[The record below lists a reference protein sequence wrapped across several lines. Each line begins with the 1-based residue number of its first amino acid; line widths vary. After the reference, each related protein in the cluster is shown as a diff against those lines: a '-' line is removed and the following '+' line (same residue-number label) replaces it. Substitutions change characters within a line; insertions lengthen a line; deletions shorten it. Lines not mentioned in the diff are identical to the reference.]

1 MDELLAFLCVA
12 SIVLAVVTVVGHG
25 IWVAIAWVFRTFGGE
40 GGTNQ
45 DPQGKPC
52 ASCGARFGV
61 KGGRCVVCGAVPNV
75 RPLAAQRDELTTTA
89 RQLRRLL
96 DKGAIT
102 DDQYQSLATVIASEL
117 ARHGAALPSM
127 PLAGSKLAPGEPPQ
141 GSPFA
146 PAQSITPAAPAP
158 VSAAAAASAEIVDAV
173 VVDEPGTPL
182 FIGEASPARA
192 GEPPAPQDAPGPRLI
207 PAKDKFVHP
216 LDKPVTP
223 PPPPQPSLPAR
234 GLAEMLQS
242 FMEESNIRWGEI
254 VAALLIVVSSVGLVF
269 SLRSTLQAI
278 PYAPACLFALFTLA
292 FHGAGLYTLRR
303 WKLQAVSR
311 VVLIISLLLVP
322 LAISGAIVMTGTG
335 ATQREATDPLFLLAV
350 ALGTAAFGWVTYSA
364 SSELVGEGRWR
375 LTIGILACSLSQIII
390 QRVPLAGLDFWRL
403 NAVLA
408 MPLMGFLIATV
419 GQLYFASRRTRLALP
434 RVVQTLLV
442 LGTVTF
448 AFLAPLIL
456 ILVRSEPRWLSI
468 ARLSPGLSLAAASI
482 LALGLLIHRRTLSKG
497 LAAYQTA
504 GTAILIFAGTLLL
517 ILVGFTWP
525 DPELLVTV
533 GIINGMLL
541 VLLGVIAELP
551 LLYAPAVAC
560 AALASVIGLHLA
572 QERFPE
578 TGPTSLE
585 LIQSLLMGRSSLA
598 LTALAA
604 LVAAIGG
611 WVFAHKR
618 REGGMMLLFSTAG
631 LSVVALAIVFFSG
644 FVQIPHWPQD
654 RDLAAA
660 LLLLYAIVLLAFGAR
675 SSPSLAIRDC
685 ITGAGSF
692 LFWTAIV
699 QALLVNDTCRG
710 WLLALGWLPDR
721 PIFVA
726 TLAHGVI
733 TAVASLAFTIRIP
746 TGSETH
752 TLASEKSS
760 LANILAMGAA
770 ISLALVL
777 PAILWVWNDRFGWHA
792 IFALAAAAG
801 WAALAASQRWK
812 WAISGLQT
820 MLALAGALF
829 VAGAWHAR
837 LHSPDWLVH
846 QHHLLA
852 QLMLLGLGGM
862 IWGLIRRGS
871 APHEPLQDLLHAP
884 WPAVDQVLLGLA
896 AVALPL
902 LTMVWMQPLVGWE
915 LGFDAAWTG
924 TAEFPG
930 QGLLTVEGRGWI
942 ALVVVLVGL
951 AIALYE
957 RVNIFALAGLGIA
970 SFAAVWLAGE
980 PFHEHAAAAS
990 AVRWAAG
997 LYSLVW
1003 GVAFIARDQLKAAAN
1018 RLPWLRWSQFA
1029 ERPGGRSL
1037 QFVGRS
1043 QQVDV
1048 RPQDWFCA
1056 QPLLLGGLTILIITI
1071 VAVAQSTSGDQLR
1084 GPRPGSFLGSMGLTA
1099 CYAAPLLALVAVL
1112 LGYAIRERQPAFA
1125 LGGSGVF
1132 QLAINLA
1139 FVLYVSKSP
1148 PQPDAVRA
1156 IEWLQWNSLAAG
1168 AYALVWLGLRRWIA
1182 APGQLASRI
1191 MLDIQLA
1198 AAGMTAAALA
1208 ITAAWVIFS
1217 QPGSL
1222 PREII
1227 PLGGLSSYLSLG
1239 LFLAALVWLAWTG
1252 ETTLRLNHVGNLVA
1266 VFAAAIAALIAASAH
1281 RFDTGGDWI
1290 AYHALTAG
1298 WIIVG
1303 TLTCGLACWRAH
1315 SARVSAS
1322 GIPTGGLDLLPH
1334 HFTAAAIGA
1343 LIAILAI
1350 RGNASDPLQPW
1361 WSLAAALIGF
1371 MIVSALGLACRSQ
1384 PYAYGSTLLAGLA
1397 VVLYW
1402 FTPIGRQWNYLAFG
1416 NQPAFFEVLV
1426 LALTAA
1432 GGLWLWR
1439 EIASQRRRDESFD
1452 PSFRGP
1458 RAHAFTIVGIVP
1470 LYFLLRLAYAIF
1482 FNHTGYFDTRIGFPA
1497 YAPIAGAATAALG
1510 IIIAAMFWDRRAL
1523 VAIPASY
1530 CWLAIVWLLGIG
1542 GASYWFPQID
1552 RRLVAIFT
1560 ALALHLALAGQIWS
1574 YGANLSA
1581 IGSRLGIS
1589 DPIGGLARTANWLP
1603 VVTAL
1608 LAGMVIV
1615 ADLTFVL
1622 TIRVDY
1628 LRTAAALGPA
1638 VCAWGILCL
1647 AQVRRQSSFQ
1657 LAALLLAGLSGVYLA
1672 WAQIAPDHTSS
1683 LWMTRVFRLVMV
1695 LAALTFV
1702 YGLALPRWL
1711 LTSGP
1716 WNAATRKA
1724 GYIAAS
1730 AAIVAFVATLALE
1743 VALFRP
1749 GINTLAVDNVQV
1761 IAVAV
1766 VLLFL
1771 IAGLVSL
1778 ALLPGRDPLL
1788 LSETNRQAYV
1798 YAAQIIA
1805 ALLFAHL
1812 YVCRPLWFDGV
1823 LRPYWP
1829 FIVMGL
1835 AFLGVGSS
1843 ELFHRWK
1850 IRVLAEPLER
1860 TGALLPI
1867 LPVIGI
1873 WVVGRTDEAQILLV
1887 VGLLYLAMSFTRKS
1901 WVAMV
1906 AAALAGNGAL
1916 WALLLDYEFNFA
1928 GHPQFWLIPPA
1939 VSALLASHVNRH
1951 RLRPDALTAI
1961 RYAATVVIYV
1971 SSTSEIFIRGIG
1983 DTLWPPMLLLVL
1995 AVAGALAGIALRV
2008 RAFLFLGT
2016 AFTVLALVAMVAHA
2030 SRAIEHNWPW
2040 WVFGISV
2047 GIAILIL
2054 FGVFEKKRVQVLA
2067 LIGRL
2072 KQWEL

>member
-1 MDELLAFLCVA
+1 MDELLAFLCMA

-25 IWVAIAWVFRTFGGE
+25 IWVAIAWVFRNFASE
-40 GGTNQ
+40 GGTIQ
-45 DPQGKPC
+45 TSQGKPC
-52 ASCGARFGV
+52 TSCGARFGV

-75 RPLAAQRDELTTTA
+75 SPVAAQRDELTTTA

-102 DDQYQSLATVIASEL
+102 DEQYQSLASVIAAEL
-117 ARHGAALPSM
+117 ARHGAARPMVPLAGTKPGPGEAVTSS
-127 PLAGSKLAPGEPPQ
+127 PFAPAQAAPASVATASAGEIVEAVVVDEPGIVFLAGSKLAPGEAGQ
-141 GSPFA
+141 
-146 PAQSITPAAPAP
+146 
-158 VSAAAAASAEIVDAV
+158 VSATAAAA
-173 VVDEPGTPL
+173 
-182 FIGEASPARA
+182 
-192 GEPPAPQDAPGPRLI
+192 PGPGLL
-207 PAKDKFVHP
+207 PAKDIHP
-216 LDKPVTP
+216 LDRPVAP
-223 PPPPQPSLPAR
+223 PRPPQPSVPAR

-322 LAISGAIVMTGTG
+322 LAISGAVVMTGSG
-335 ATQREATDPLFLLAV
+335 QAQRPVTDPLFLLAV
-350 ALGTAAFGWVTYSA
+350 AIGTVAFGWVTWSA
-364 SSELVGEGRWR
+364 SSELVGEARWR
-375 LTIGILACSLSQIII
+375 LTIGILLASLSQIVI
-390 QRVPLAGLDFWRL
+390 QRVPLASLDFWRL
-403 NAVLA
+403 NAILA
-408 MPLMGFLIATV
+408 MPLVGFLVATV
-419 GQLYFASRRTRLALP
+419 GQLYFASRRARLARP

-456 ILVRSEPRWLSI
+456 ILVRSEPRWPSI
-468 ARLSPGLSLAAASI
+468 ARLSPGLSLAAAGI
-482 LALGLLIHRRTLSKG
+482 LALGLLIHRRTVSKG

-504 GTAILIFAGTLLL
+504 GTTILIFAGALLL

-525 DPELLVTV
+525 DPELLITV
-533 GIINGMLL
+533 GLINCILL
-541 VLLGVIAELP
+541 AILGVIAELP

-572 QERFPE
+572 QGRFPE
-578 TGPTSLE
+578 KGPSSLE
-585 LIQSLLMGRSSLA
+585 LVQSLLMGRSSLA

-611 WVFAHKR
+611 WAMRAKR
-618 REGGMMLLFSTAG
+618 REDGVMLLLSTAG
-631 LSVVALAIVFFSG
+631 LAVVALAITFFSG
-644 FVQIPHWPQD
+644 FVLMPNWLQD

-660 LLLLYAIVLLAFGAR
+660 LLLLYALALIAAGSRLPWPAV
-675 SSPSLAIRDC
+675 AA
-685 ITGAGSF
+685 AGSF
-692 LFWTAIV
+692 LLWTALV
-699 QALLVNDTCRG
+699 QSLLLNDTCRG
-710 WLLALGWLPDR
+710 WLLSLGWLPDR

-726 TLAHGVI
+726 TLAHGII
-733 TAVASLAFTIRIP
+733 TAAASLGCLWFSAAKPQLR
-746 TGSETH
+746 GSAVRLDT
-752 TLASEKSS
+752 TLA
-760 LANILAMGAA
+760 IGAA
-770 ISLALVL
+770 ISLTFVL

-792 IFALAAAAG
+792 LFALIAAAG
-801 WAALAASQRWK
+801 WAALAAAQRWK
-812 WAISGLQT
+812 WAISGLQS
-820 MLALAGALF
+820 MLALAGALLI
-829 VAGAWHAR
+829 AGAWHAR
-837 LHSPDWLVH
+837 LHSPDWFAH

-852 QLMLLGLGGM
+852 QLMVLGLGAA
-862 IWGLIRRGS
+862 IWSIVRRAS
-871 APHEPLQDLLHAP
+871 THHEPMRELLHAP
-884 WPAVDQVLLGLA
+884 WPAVDQVLLGFA

-902 LTMVWMQPLVGWE
+902 LAMAWTQPLVGWE
-915 LGFDAAWTG
+915 LGFDAAWSG
-924 TAEFPG
+924 TSEYPG

-942 ALVVVLVGL
+942 ALAVVLAGL
-951 AIALYE
+951 IIALYE

-970 SFAAVWLAGE
+970 SFAAVWLAAE

-997 LYSLVW
+997 IYSLVW
-1003 GVAFIARDQLKAAAN
+1003 GAAFIARDQLKAAAK
-1018 RLPWLRWSQFA
+1018 RLPWLRWSQF
-1029 ERPGGRSL
+1029 GREIPSL
-1037 QFVGRS
+1037 EINL
-1043 QQVDV
+1043 

-1056 QPLLLGGLTILIITI
+1056 QPLLFGGLTILIITI
-1071 VAVAQSTSGDQLR
+1071 VAVAQSTGGDQLR
-1084 GPRPGSFLGSMGLTA
+1084 VPLSSSLLGSMGLTA
-1099 CYAAPLLALVAVL
+1099 CYAGPLLALVAVL

-1139 FVLYVSKSP
+1139 FLLYVSKSP

-1168 AYALVWLGLRRWIA
+1168 GYALVWLGLRRWIA
-1182 APGQLASRI
+1182 TPGQLASRI

-1198 AAGMTAAALA
+1198 AAGMPAAALA
-1208 ITAAWVIFS
+1208 LTAAWMIFS

-1222 PREII
+1222 PREIV
-1227 PLGGLSSYLSLG
+1227 PLGGLFSYLSLG
-1239 LFLAALVWLAWTG
+1239 LFLAALVWLAWTS
-1252 ETTLRLNHVGNLVA
+1252 ETTLQLHHIGNLLVG
-1266 VFAAAIAALIAASAH
+1266 FAAGVAALIAASAH
-1281 RFDTGGDWI
+1281 RFDTGGQWI
-1290 AYHALTAG
+1290 GYHTLTAG
-1298 WIIVG
+1298 WINVGFVACGIVVFRS
-1303 TLTCGLACWRAH
+1303 AKERAFRG
-1315 SARVSAS
+1315 AKDD
-1322 GIPTGGLDLLPH
+1322 ILPH
-1334 HFTAAAIGA
+1334 HFAAAAVAA
-1343 LIAILAI
+1343 LVAILAI
-1350 RGNASDPLQPW
+1350 RGNASDPLEPW
-1361 WSLAAALIGF
+1361 WSLAAALASFAI
-1371 MIVSALGLACRSQ
+1371 ITPLGLACRSQ
-1384 PYAYGSTLLAGLA
+1384 PYAYASTLLAGLA

-1402 FTPIGRQWNYLAFG
+1402 FTQSGSQWNDFAFG
-1416 NQPAFFEVLV
+1416 NQPAFLEALV
-1426 LALTAA
+1426 LALAIVA
-1432 GGLWLWR
+1432 GLWLGR
-1439 EIASQRRRDESFD
+1439 EITSQRRRDQSFD
-1452 PSFRGP
+1452 ASFRGP
-1458 RAHAFTIVGIVP
+1458 RVHAFTLVGILP

-1482 FNHTGYFDTRIGFPA
+1482 FNLTGFFDTRSGFAA
-1497 YAPIAGAATAALG
+1497 YAPLAGAATAALG
-1510 IIIAAMFWDRRAL
+1510 IAIAAMFWDRRAL
-1523 VAIPASY
+1523 IAIPASY

-1542 GASYWFPQID
+1542 IAAYWFPQID
-1552 RRLVAIFT
+1552 RRLVAIFA
-1560 ALALHLALAGQIWS
+1560 ALALHVALTGQIWS

-1608 LAGMVIV
+1608 LAGMVV
-1615 ADLTFVL
+1615 FADMAFVL
-1622 TIRVDY
+1622 SVRVDY

-1638 VCAWGILCL
+1638 ICAWGVLCL
-1647 AQVRRQSSFQ
+1647 AQERRQSAFQ
-1657 LAALLLAGLSGVYLA
+1657 LAALLLAGLSAVYLA
-1672 WAQIAPDHTSS
+1672 WAQIAPDHTTA

-1711 LTSGP
+1711 LTGGP

-1730 AAIVAFVATLALE
+1730 AAILAFVATLALE

-1749 GINTLAVDNVQV
+1749 GMNTVAVDNTQV
-1761 IAVAV
+1761 VAVAV

-1798 YAAQIIA
+1798 YAAQVIA

-1812 YVCRPLWFDGV
+1812 YVCRPLWFNGI

-1835 AFLGVGSS
+1835 AFIGVGAG

-1860 TGALLPI
+1860 TGALLPL

-1873 WVVGRTDEAQILLV
+1873 WVVGRTDDAQILLV
-1887 VGLLYLAMSFTRKS
+1887 VGLLYLALSFTRKS
-1901 WVAMV
+1901 WMAMV

-1916 WALLLDYEFNFA
+1916 WALLLDYDFNFA

-1951 RLRPDALTAI
+1951 RLRPDMLTAI

-1983 DTLWPPMLLLVL
+1983 ETLWPPMVLLLL
-1995 AVAGALAGIALRV
+1995 AVAGSLAGIALRV

-2030 SRAIEHNWPW
+2030 SRAIDHNWPW
-2040 WVFGISV
+2040 WVLGISA
-2047 GIAILIL
+2047 GIAILVL
-2054 FGVFEKKRVQVLA
+2054 FGVFEKKRTEVLA